1 MNNKPDHNAIV
12 AKKHVLIDKMAKYK
26 LQELRLIAYCL
37 AHYDSRKADN
47 RKFQA
52 SVEDLNFIYPSMD
65 EKSAYS
71 VIRGTVLG
79 LGSKPLE
86 FEINNIKYYWNWFS
100 GFSYTKGEG
109 LFKFYISPELQPY
122 LLELKGTFTRYRLQD
137 VYQFKSAATWKL
149 YEHLKKYWS
158 RQNSWSVNIDEL
170 KIKLGILGKYSR
182 WQDLKKYVIDP
193 ATREINKHSD
203 ITVTYEKQKHVRR
216 VIGVVFSVDSK
227 QPDDVI
233 TIESQ
238 REEIFKLLLTHGINE
253 KTAKDYAEK
262 TNQSGRIN
270 QIIKKIPGIKK
281 RWENIQKDKKKGPLQ
296 KYLLGAITH
305 ELNSPD
311 LPFGETPPK
320 PKAVHSEAYICW
332 QKKRRTGEKCSVR
345 QRGVPGQ
352 RKKCQI
358 CLETITIKEWGI

>member
-1 MNNKPDHNAIV
+1 MAKPNHDAIV
-12 AKKHVLIDKMAKYK
+12 AKEHTLIDKMTKYK

-37 AHYDSRKADN
+37 AHYDSRKAEN
-47 RKFQA
+47 REFKA
-52 SVEDLNFIYPSMD
+52 SVEDLRAIYPSMD
-65 EKSAYS
+65 EKSAYG

-86 FEINNIKYYWNWFS
+86 FEENGELVYWNWFS
-100 GFSYTKGEG
+100 GFRYKKGEG
-109 LFKFYISPELQPY
+109 TFKFYITPELQPY

-149 YEHLKKYWS
+149 YEHLKKRWDLSNVWS
-158 RQNSWSVNIDEL
+158 ISLDEL
-170 KIKLGILGKYSR
+170 KIKLGVPGKYPR
-182 WQDLKKYVIDP
+182 WNNFRNVVIEP
-193 ATREINKHSD
+193 AINEINQHSD

-233 TIESQ
+233 TIESP
-238 REEIFKLLLTHGINE
+238 REKFFKLLLTYGVNK
-253 KTAKDYAEK
+253 KTADDYAEK
-262 TNQSGRIN
+262 INQSGQIN
-270 QIIKKIPGIKK
+270 QIIKKIPSIKK
-281 RWENIQKDKKKGPLQ
+281 RWENLPKHKKGPLQ

-311 LPFGETPPK
+311 LPFGETPIK
-320 PKAVHSEAYICW
+320 PKAAHSESYACW
-332 QKKRRTGEKCSVR
+332 QKKRKAGEKCSVR